1 MSETGPMSDGAASR
15 TAIGRV
21 LHDSTDPAHH
31 TWVRW
36 LARFGYAARG
46 AVYALIGGLTI
57 YAAATWSEAIGKREA
72 LRDLVDEPFG
82 KPLLIAILVGI
93 GGYIVWR
100 LIQSIGDTDDH
111 GLSLKGA
118 GVRLGLLVSAG
129 TYAFLGYY
137 VFTLLFQGASDGRSG
152 SINASRGTINDWLNR
167 DWVAYL
173 VAAGFLIVAGAHIWK
188 AIKAKYQRHFDV
200 DPHKWHWIHPVSRT
214 GLAARGVVLAVIGG
228 LFAYRGWTIQDD
240 MDDPPGLRDALR
252 FIEDLPMG
260 GLWLGLIGAGLLLFA
275 GYSFIEAFFRRINV
289 HEADSPKEQI
299 ES

>member
-1 MSETGPMSDGAASR
+1 MSDAGAGALGGFNRALRSY
-15 TAIGRV
+15 
-21 LHDSTDPAHH
+21 TDPAHH
-31 TWVRW
+31 RWVRW

-46 AVYALIGGLTI
+46 AVYLLLGGLTI
-57 YAAATWSEAIGKREA
+57 YAAVTWSEAIGKREA
-72 LRDLVDEPFG
+72 LRDLVNQPFG

-93 GGYIVWR
+93 AGYIVWR

-137 VFTLLFQGASDGRSG
+137 VFTLLFNEASDGRRG
-152 SINASRGTINDWLNR
+152 AINASRGTINDWLNR

-173 VAAGFLIVAGAHIWK
+173 VGAVFLIVAGAHIWK
-188 AIKAKYQRHFDV
+188 AIKAKYQRHFVV
-200 DPHKWHWIHPVSRT
+200 DADKWHWIHPVSRT

-228 LFAYRGWTIQDD
+228 LFLYRGWTVEDD
-240 MDDPPGLRDALR
+240 MDDPPGLREALR
-252 FIEDLPMG
+252 FIEDLPEG
-260 GLWLGLIGAGLLLFA
+260 GLWLGAVGVGLLLFA
-275 GYSFIEAFFRRINV
+275 GYSFIEAFYRRINV
-289 HEADSPKEQI
+289 HEADSPKEQM